1 MQPINVP
8 CFLYFLRM
16 NLVILSIFSGRLP
29 DCLPLIHLIIW
40 KWGWTKIF
48 LKKISPEYL
57 HVSKML
63 YLCSVKTKNN
73 GLWCNGNTTDSG
85 PVILGSNPGSPA
97 IKKEYINRCVPFLVN
112 GCFQTGARQG
122 GLGLSL
128 FSLGFNGGS
137 ACAISVSRLR
147 LRVSTKSMTM
157 RRGVRATRPVAPTSG
172 TTGCLLS
179 VFVSGLD
186 YDLTKCQ
193 TKALRVPFLVP
204 KYSLVDFVVFSGD
217 SQNTHCCCM
226 GNFSSFLQRLP
237 AEAPF
242 LVVPPS

>member
-1 MQPINVP
+1 MGMDKNFFEKNIPRVFACIKNV
-8 CFLYFLRM
+8 
-16 NLVILSIFSGRLP
+16 
-29 DCLPLIHLIIW
+29 
-40 KWGWTKIF
+40 
-48 LKKISPEYL
+48 
-57 HVSKML
+57 VSL
-63 YLCSVKTKNN
+63 QRQNKNN

-128 FSLGFNGGS
+128 FSWGFNGGS

-179 VFVSGLD
+179 VFVYRLD

-226 GNFSSFLQRLP
+226 GNFSSFLRRLP

>member
-1 MQPINVP
+1 MEAGKNFFEKNLPRVFACIKNV
-8 CFLYFLRM
+8 
-16 NLVILSIFSGRLP
+16 
-29 DCLPLIHLIIW
+29 
-40 KWGWTKIF
+40 
-48 LKKISPEYL
+48 
-57 HVSKML
+57 VSL
-63 YLCSVKTKNN
+63 QRQNKNN

-128 FSLGFNGGS
+128 FSWGFNGGS
-137 ACAISVSRLR
+137 ACAISVSRLQ
-147 LRVSTKSMTM
+147 LRVNPKSMAM
-157 RRGVRATRPVAPTSG
+157 RRGGRATRPVAPTSG

-179 VFVSGLD
+179 VFVYRLD

-193 TKALRVPFLVP
+193 TKALRVPFLAP
-204 KYSLVDFVVFSGD
+204 KYSLVDFVAFSGD
-217 SQNTHCCCM
+217 SQNTHCCCV
-226 GNFSSFLQRLP
+226 GNFSSFLRRLP
-237 AEAPF
+237 ADAPF

>member
-1 MQPINVP
+1 MEAGKNFFEKNLPRVFACIKNV
-8 CFLYFLRM
+8 
-16 NLVILSIFSGRLP
+16 
-29 DCLPLIHLIIW
+29 
-40 KWGWTKIF
+40 
-48 LKKISPEYL
+48 
-57 HVSKML
+57 VSL
-63 YLCSVKTKNN
+63 QRQNKNN

-122 GLGLSL
+122 GLSL
-128 FSLGFNGGS
+128 FSWGFNGGS
-137 ACAISVSRLR
+137 ARAISVSRLQ
-147 LRVSTKSMTM
+147 LRVNPKSMAM

-179 VFVSGLD
+179 VFVYRLD

-204 KYSLVDFVVFSGD
+204 KYSLVDFVAFSGD

-226 GNFSSFLQRLP
+226 GNFSSFLRRLP
-237 AEAPF
+237 ADAPF

>member
-1 MQPINVP
+1 MGMDKNFFEKNIPRVFACIKNV
-8 CFLYFLRM
+8 
-16 NLVILSIFSGRLP
+16 
-29 DCLPLIHLIIW
+29 
-40 KWGWTKIF
+40 
-48 LKKISPEYL
+48 
-57 HVSKML
+57 VSL
-63 YLCSVKTKNN
+63 QRQNKNN

-122 GLGLSL
+122 GLAVQWLSL
-128 FSLGFNGGS
+128 FSWGFNGGS
-137 ACAISVSRLR
+137 ACAISVSRLQ
-147 LRVSTKSMTM
+147 LRVNPKSMAM

-179 VFVSGLD
+179 VFVYRLD

-193 TKALRVPFLVP
+193 TKALRVPFLAP
-204 KYSLVDFVVFSGD
+204 KYSLVDFVAFSGD

-226 GNFSSFLQRLP
+226 GNFSSFLRRLP
-237 AEAPF
+237 AEALF

>member
-1 MQPINVP
+1 MGMDKNFFEKNIPRVFACIKNV
-8 CFLYFLRM
+8 
-16 NLVILSIFSGRLP
+16 
-29 DCLPLIHLIIW
+29 
-40 KWGWTKIF
+40 
-48 LKKISPEYL
+48 
-57 HVSKML
+57 VSL
-63 YLCSVKTKNN
+63 QRQNKNN

-128 FSLGFNGGS
+128 FSWGFNGGS
-137 ACAISVSRLR
+137 ACAISVSRLQ
-147 LRVSTKSMTM
+147 LRVNPKSMAM
-157 RRGVRATRPVAPTSG
+157 RRGGRATRSVAPTSG

-179 VFVSGLD
+179 VFVYRLD

-193 TKALRVPFLVP
+193 TKALRVPFLAP
-204 KYSLVDFVVFSGD
+204 KYSLVDFVAFSGD
-217 SQNTHCCCM
+217 SQNTHCCCV
-226 GNFSSFLQRLP
+226 GNFSSFLRRLP
-237 AEAPF
+237 ADAPF

>member
-1 MQPINVP
+1 MGMDKNFFEKNIPRVFACIKNV
-8 CFLYFLRM
+8 
-16 NLVILSIFSGRLP
+16 
-29 DCLPLIHLIIW
+29 
-40 KWGWTKIF
+40 
-48 LKKISPEYL
+48 
-57 HVSKML
+57 VSL
-63 YLCSVKTKNN
+63 QRQNKNN

-122 GLGLSL
+122 GSGLSL
-128 FSLGFNGGS
+128 FSWGFNGGS
-137 ACAISVSRLR
+137 ACAISVSRLQ
-147 LRVSTKSMTM
+147 LRVNPKSMAM

-179 VFVSGLD
+179 VFVYRLD

-193 TKALRVPFLVP
+193 TKALRVPFLAP
-204 KYSLVDFVVFSGD
+204 KYSLVDFVAFSGD
-217 SQNTHCCCM
+217 SQNTHCCCV
-226 GNFSSFLQRLP
+226 GNFSSFLRRLP

>member
-29 DCLPLIHLIIW
+29 DCLPLIHLIIR

-48 LKKISPEYL
+48 FEKNLPRVFACIKNV
-57 HVSKML
+57 VSL
-63 YLCSVKTKNN
+63 QRQNKNN

-122 GLGLSL
+122 GSAWFRAQFVFLGL
-128 FSLGFNGGS
+128 
-137 ACAISVSRLR
+137 
-147 LRVSTKSMTM
+147 
-157 RRGVRATRPVAPTSG
+157 
-172 TTGCLLS
+172 
-179 VFVSGLD
+179 
-186 YDLTKCQ
+186 
-193 TKALRVPFLVP
+193 
-204 KYSLVDFVVFSGD
+204 
-217 SQNTHCCCM
+217 
-226 GNFSSFLQRLP
+226 
-237 AEAPF
+237 
-242 LVVPPS
+242 

>member
-1 MQPINVP
+1 MGMDKNFFEKNILRVFACIKNV
-8 CFLYFLRM
+8 
-16 NLVILSIFSGRLP
+16 
-29 DCLPLIHLIIW
+29 
-40 KWGWTKIF
+40 
-48 LKKISPEYL
+48 
-57 HVSKML
+57 VSL
-63 YLCSVKTKNN
+63 QRQNKNN

-122 GLGLSL
+122 GLSL
-128 FSLGFNGGS
+128 FSWGFNGGS
-137 ACAISVSRLR
+137 ACAISVSRLQ
-147 LRVSTKSMTM
+147 LRVNPKSMAM

-179 VFVSGLD
+179 VFVYRLD

-193 TKALRVPFLVP
+193 TKALRVSFLAP
-204 KYSLVDFVVFSGD
+204 KYSLVDFVAFSGD
-217 SQNTHCCCM
+217 LQNTHCCCV
-226 GNFSSFLQRLP
+226 GNFSSFLRRLP

>member
-29 DCLPLIHLIIW
+29 DCLPLIHLNYMEMGMDKNFFEKNLPRVFACI
-40 KWGWTKIF
+40 KNV
-48 LKKISPEYL
+48 
-57 HVSKML
+57 VSL
-63 YLCSVKTKNN
+63 QRQNKNN

-122 GLGLSL
+122 GLSL
-128 FSLGFNGGS
+128 FSWGFNGGS
-137 ACAISVSRLR
+137 ACAISVSRLQ
-147 LRVSTKSMTM
+147 LRVNPKSMAM

-179 VFVSGLD
+179 VFVYRLD

-193 TKALRVPFLVP
+193 TKALRVPFLAP
-204 KYSLVDFVVFSGD
+204 KYSLVDFVAFSGD
-217 SQNTHCCCM
+217 SQNTHCCCV
-226 GNFSSFLQRLP
+226 GNFSSFLRRLP

>member
-1 MQPINVP
+1 MGMDKNFFEKNLPRVFACIKNV
-8 CFLYFLRM
+8 
-16 NLVILSIFSGRLP
+16 
-29 DCLPLIHLIIW
+29 
-40 KWGWTKIF
+40 
-48 LKKISPEYL
+48 
-57 HVSKML
+57 VSL
-63 YLCSVKTKNN
+63 QRQNKNN

-122 GLGLSL
+122 GLAWLSL
-128 FSLGFNGGS
+128 FSWGFNGGS
-137 ACAISVSRLR
+137 ACAISVSRLQ
-147 LRVSTKSMTM
+147 LRVNPKSMAM

-179 VFVSGLD
+179 VFVYRLD

-193 TKALRVPFLVP
+193 TKALRVPFLAP
-204 KYSLVDFVVFSGD
+204 KYSLVDFVAFSGD
-217 SQNTHCCCM
+217 SQNTHCCCV
-226 GNFSSFLQRLP
+226 GNFSSFLRRLP

>member
-1 MQPINVP
+1 MEA
-8 CFLYFLRM
+8 
-16 NLVILSIFSGRLP
+16 G
-29 DCLPLIHLIIW
+29 
-40 KWGWTKIF
+40 KIF
-48 LKKISPEYL
+48 FEKNLTRVFACIKNV
-57 HVSKML
+57 VSL
-63 YLCSVKTKNN
+63 QRQNKNN

-128 FSLGFNGGS
+128 FSWGFNGGS
-137 ACAISVSRLR
+137 ACAISVSRLQ
-147 LRVSTKSMTM
+147 LRVNPKSMAM

-179 VFVSGLD
+179 VFVYRLD

-193 TKALRVPFLVP
+193 TKALRVSFLAP
-204 KYSLVDFVVFSGD
+204 KYSLVDFVACSGD
-217 SQNTHCCCM
+217 SQNTHCCCI
-226 GNFSSFLQRLP
+226 GNFSFFLRRLP
-237 AEAPF
+237 AEAPL
-242 LVVPPS
+242 LVIPPF

>member
-48 LKKISPEYL
+48 LKKNLPRVFACIKNV
-57 HVSKML
+57 VSL
-63 YLCSVKTKNN
+63 QRQNKNN

-122 GLGLSL
+122 GSAWFRAQFVFLGL
-128 FSLGFNGGS
+128 
-137 ACAISVSRLR
+137 
-147 LRVSTKSMTM
+147 
-157 RRGVRATRPVAPTSG
+157 
-172 TTGCLLS
+172 
-179 VFVSGLD
+179 
-186 YDLTKCQ
+186 
-193 TKALRVPFLVP
+193 
-204 KYSLVDFVVFSGD
+204 
-217 SQNTHCCCM
+217 
-226 GNFSSFLQRLP
+226 
-237 AEAPF
+237 
-242 LVVPPS
+242 

>member
-1 MQPINVP
+1 MDKNFFEKNIPRVFACIKNV
-8 CFLYFLRM
+8 
-16 NLVILSIFSGRLP
+16 
-29 DCLPLIHLIIW
+29 
-40 KWGWTKIF
+40 
-48 LKKISPEYL
+48 
-57 HVSKML
+57 VSL
-63 YLCSVKTKNN
+63 QRQNKNN

-122 GLGLSL
+122 GLGFSL
-128 FSLGFNGGS
+128 FSWGFNGGS
-137 ACAISVSRLR
+137 ACAISVSRLQ
-147 LRVSTKSMTM
+147 LRVNPKSMAM

-179 VFVSGLD
+179 VFVYRLD

-193 TKALRVPFLVP
+193 TKALRVPFLAP
-204 KYSLVDFVVFSGD
+204 KYSLVDFVAFSGD
-217 SQNTHCCCM
+217 SQNTHCCCI
-226 GNFSSFLQRLP
+226 GNFSSFLRRLP

>member
-1 MQPINVP
+1 MEAGKNFFEKNLPRVFACIKNV
-8 CFLYFLRM
+8 
-16 NLVILSIFSGRLP
+16 
-29 DCLPLIHLIIW
+29 
-40 KWGWTKIF
+40 
-48 LKKISPEYL
+48 
-57 HVSKML
+57 VSL
-63 YLCSVKTKNN
+63 QRQNKNN

-122 GLGLSL
+122 GLSL
-128 FSLGFNGGS
+128 FSWGFNGGS
-137 ACAISVSRLR
+137 ACAISVSRLQ
-147 LRVSTKSMTM
+147 LRVNPKSMAM

-179 VFVSGLD
+179 VFVYRLD

-193 TKALRVPFLVP
+193 TKALRVPFLAP
-204 KYSLVDFVVFSGD
+204 KYSLVDFVAFSGD
-217 SQNTHCCCM
+217 SQNTHCCCV
-226 GNFSSFLQRLP
+226 GNFSSFLRRLP

>member
-1 MQPINVP
+1 MGMDKNFFEKNLPRVFACIKNV
-8 CFLYFLRM
+8 
-16 NLVILSIFSGRLP
+16 
-29 DCLPLIHLIIW
+29 
-40 KWGWTKIF
+40 
-48 LKKISPEYL
+48 
-57 HVSKML
+57 VSL
-63 YLCSVKTKNN
+63 QRQNKNN

-122 GLGLSL
+122 GLAWLSL
-128 FSLGFNGGS
+128 FSWGFNGGS
-137 ACAISVSRLR
+137 ACAISVSRLQ
-147 LRVSTKSMTM
+147 LRVNPKSMAM

-172 TTGCLLS
+172 TMRRLLS

-193 TKALRVPFLVP
+193 TKALRVPFLAP

-217 SQNTHCCCM
+217 SQNTHCCCV
-226 GNFSSFLQRLP
+226 GNFSSFLRRLT

>member
-1 MQPINVP
+1 MGMDKNFFEKNIPRVFACIKNV
-8 CFLYFLRM
+8 
-16 NLVILSIFSGRLP
+16 
-29 DCLPLIHLIIW
+29 
-40 KWGWTKIF
+40 
-48 LKKISPEYL
+48 
-57 HVSKML
+57 VSL
-63 YLCSVKTKNN
+63 QRQNKNN

-122 GLGLSL
+122 GLSL
-128 FSLGFNGGS
+128 FSWGFNGGS
-137 ACAISVSRLR
+137 ACAISVSRLQ
-147 LRVSTKSMTM
+147 LRVNPKSMAM

-179 VFVSGLD
+179 VFVYRLD

-193 TKALRVPFLVP
+193 TKALRVPFLAP
-204 KYSLVDFVVFSGD
+204 KYSLVDFVAFSGD
-217 SQNTHCCCM
+217 SQNTHCCCV
-226 GNFSSFLQRLP
+226 GNFSSFLRRLP

>member
-1 MQPINVP
+1 MDKNFFEKNIPRVFACIKNV
-8 CFLYFLRM
+8 
-16 NLVILSIFSGRLP
+16 
-29 DCLPLIHLIIW
+29 
-40 KWGWTKIF
+40 
-48 LKKISPEYL
+48 
-57 HVSKML
+57 VSL
-63 YLCSVKTKNN
+63 QRQNKNN

-128 FSLGFNGGS
+128 FSWGFNGGS

-179 VFVSGLD
+179 VFVYRLD

-226 GNFSSFLQRLP
+226 GNFSSFLRRLP

>member
-1 MQPINVP
+1 MGMDKNFFEKNIPRVFACIKNV
-8 CFLYFLRM
+8 
-16 NLVILSIFSGRLP
+16 
-29 DCLPLIHLIIW
+29 
-40 KWGWTKIF
+40 
-48 LKKISPEYL
+48 
-57 HVSKML
+57 VSL
-63 YLCSVKTKNN
+63 QHQNKNN

-122 GLGLSL
+122 GSAWFRAQFVWLSL
-128 FSLGFNGGS
+128 FSWGFNGGS
-137 ACAISVSRLR
+137 ACAISVSRLQ
-147 LRVSTKSMTM
+147 LRVNPKSMAM

-179 VFVSGLD
+179 VFVYRLD

-193 TKALRVPFLVP
+193 TKALRVPFLAP
-204 KYSLVDFVVFSGD
+204 KYSLVDFVAFSGD
-217 SQNTHCCCM
+217 SQNTHCCCV
-226 GNFSSFLQRLP
+226 GNFSSFLRRLP

>member
-1 MQPINVP
+1 MEA
-8 CFLYFLRM
+8 
-16 NLVILSIFSGRLP
+16 G
-29 DCLPLIHLIIW
+29 
-40 KWGWTKIF
+40 KIF
-48 LKKISPEYL
+48 FEKNLPRVFACIKNV
-57 HVSKML
+57 VSL
-63 YLCSVKTKNN
+63 QRQNKNN

-122 GLGLSL
+122 GLAWLSL
-128 FSLGFNGGS
+128 FSWGFNGGS
-137 ACAISVSRLR
+137 ACAISVSRLQ
-147 LRVSTKSMTM
+147 LRVNPKSMAM

-179 VFVSGLD
+179 VFVYRLD

-193 TKALRVPFLVP
+193 TKALRVPFLAP
-204 KYSLVDFVVFSGD
+204 KYSLVDFVAFSGD
-217 SQNTHCCCM
+217 SQNTHCCCV
-226 GNFSSFLQRLP
+226 GNFSSFLRRLP